1 MIEQYIEKEIM
12 RQVKLTEYLY
22 ECKKLSITDV
32 AQRLEVSFNTIK
44 RDFQK
49 LILQLEDYITDYEIT
64 KTHMIVWFDSNYTRY
79 DLIKDIYSYSKFLNV
94 CLRYLNGESDYLDIV
109 ENEFVSVTK
118 AFQLKKSVEKYFME
132 IGILDENKEWVGN
145 ESILRLVSL
154 TVLAR
159 QPLDDR
165 EIDKTHMQLSQE
177 FVEKLFSDLSNS
189 YPINK
194 REYAFLT
201 LAVYLTISRH
211 KDHPM
216 HVQPQ
221 SVKYN
226 LGESLA
232 FKKIQANAEL
242 ILKDIDLDDNEL
254 FFLTSIYKNI
264 SLNSD
269 SFMTIQMNYRYERM
283 NVIEN
288 NPDIQTLIFQ
298 FEEEFQNSL
307 FHQMIFERPLITF
320 CYSTWNNVQ
329 NFLLYRHH
337 YLNSKQ
343 LQLKKTIKKVFQQWK
358 DQVWPE
364 ISFTFN
370 DLAIEWFTSQVA
382 SSLVF
387 KEKQKRVFFIV
398 AESEESHI
406 LYREILNHWL
416 NLDYNTIDSYL
427 YYSVEELPAYIN
439 RNPHIIVCDRSVL
452 TPSAA
457 DTPNLFPISRFSIR
471 EDLKVIL
478 SESLNLVK

>member
-1 MIEQYIEKEIM
+1 M
-12 RQVKLTEYLY
+12 
-22 ECKKLSITDV
+22 
-32 AQRLEVSFNTIK
+32 
-44 RDFQK
+44 
-49 LILQLEDYITDYEIT
+49 
-64 KTHMIVWFDSNYTRY
+64 
-79 DLIKDIYSYSKFLNV
+79 
-94 CLRYLNGESDYLDIV
+94 
-109 ENEFVSVTK
+109 
-118 AFQLKKSVEKYFME
+118 
-132 IGILDENKEWVGN
+132 
-145 ESILRLVSL
+145 
-154 TVLAR
+154 
-159 QPLDDR
+159 
-165 EIDKTHMQLSQE
+165 
-177 FVEKLFSDLSNS
+177 
-189 YPINK
+189 
-194 REYAFLT
+194 
-201 LAVYLTISRH
+201 
-211 KDHPM
+211 
-216 HVQPQ
+216 
-221 SVKYN
+221 
-226 LGESLA
+226 
-232 FKKIQANAEL
+232 
-242 ILKDIDLDDNEL
+242 
-254 FFLTSIYKNI
+254 
-264 SLNSD
+264 
-269 SFMTIQMNYRYERM
+269 
-283 NVIEN
+283 
-288 NPDIQTLIFQ
+288 IFQ